1 MAVSPGL
8 GTFEEKLHQFL
19 SAQLREQAAKF
30 DVHHTHRLPC
40 LVSPCCK
47 ETKKDA
53 ALIGSCSVSDSFDQ
67 RELGMYRARQ
77 VV

>member
-1 MAVSPGL
+1 MVVSPGL
-8 GTFEEKLHQFL
+8 GTFEEKLHQIL

-30 DVHHTHRLPC
+30 DVHHTRRLPY

-53 ALIGSCSVSDSFDQ
+53 ALVCSCSVSDSFDQ
-67 RELGMYRARQ
+67 RNLGMHRVRQ